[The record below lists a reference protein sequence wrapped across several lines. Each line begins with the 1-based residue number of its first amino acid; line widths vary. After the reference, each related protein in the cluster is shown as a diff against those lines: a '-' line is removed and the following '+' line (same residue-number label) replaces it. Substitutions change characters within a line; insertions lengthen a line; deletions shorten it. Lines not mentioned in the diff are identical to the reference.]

1 MPNHLAA
8 ETSPYLRQHLNNPV
22 NWYPW
27 GAPAL
32 EQSRRTDRPIFLSIG
47 YSACHWCHVM
57 EEESFENLEISQQL
71 NEHFV
76 CIKVDREERPDLDQ
90 IYMNAV
96 QLLTGRGG
104 WPMSVFLTPAL
115 EPFFGGTYWPPS
127 SQRGM
132 PGFDRILEAIIDA
145 WKNKRPQITAQ
156 AHHITAHV
164 RQACQV
170 SEPVAELN
178 SNLVTTAARSL
189 ENAFDFTNGGFG
201 KAPKFPRTMDLQLL
215 LRAWRRSGHTA
226 WKDMVRLSLDR
237 MASGGIYDH
246 LGGGFARYSVD
257 DQWHVPHFEKML
269 YDNALLVNTYLD
281 GYLATG
287 DANDARIVHETL
299 TYVMDYMTDEQG
311 GFYSSEDADSE
322 GVEGKFYLWQPAE
335 VHRILGSRRGERFCR
350 IYDVTEA
357 GNFEGQ
363 NILQRHQTIA
373 QWADTLGMD
382 PVHLEAELNQ
392 DRKSLL
398 AVRDQRTRPPRDNK
412 ILTSW
417 NGLMIDAMA
426 RAAAVFD
433 NQRYQCAA
441 KRAAEFLLHSVRR
454 ADGRLLHLWCQG
466 EAKLDAYLDDYSHLI
481 QALTTLYET
490 TQDTRWLDEALRLAD
505 VVHSHFVDTASG
517 GFFYTSDDHETV
529 ITRNIEIHDASVPSS
544 NGMLATA
551 LLRLGAISGEQRHLT
566 ATHRILS
573 LASGVMTQTPQA
585 CGQLLLSADL
595 ASHPFYEIVLAGQHG
610 SPGMTTLRTNLWRRF
625 FPNRILICY
634 DPSTAHAAA
643 LETLCQGKTTRAD
656 QITAYIC
663 ENNVCQAPC
672 YGEPTIAAAWDEL
685 APSGAHDRA

>member
-8 ETSPYLRQHLNNPV
+8 ETSPYLRQHRNNPV

-32 EQSRRTDRPIFLSIG
+32 ERAQRADKPIFLSIG

-57 EEESFENLEISQQL
+57 EEESFENLAISQQL

-104 WPMSVFLTPAL
+104 WPMSVFLTPML
-115 EPFFGGTYWPPS
+115 EPFFGGTYWPPR

-145 WKNKRPQITAQ
+145 WKNKRQQITEQ

-170 SEPVAELN
+170 TEPVSEFN
-178 SNLVTTAARSL
+178 PNLVATAASSL

-201 KAPKFPRTMDLQLL
+201 KAPKFPRSMDLQLL
-215 LRAWRRSGHTA
+215 LRAWRRSGHAT

-257 DQWHVPHFEKML
+257 DQWRVPHFEKML
-269 YDNALLVNTYLD
+269 YDNALLVNAYLD

-287 DANDARIVHETL
+287 HANDARIVHETL
-299 TYVMDYMTDEQG
+299 TYVVDYMTDEQG

-322 GVEGKFYLWQPAE
+322 GVEGKFYLWRPDE
-335 VHRILGSRRGERFCR
+335 VYRILGSRRGERFCH
-350 IYDVTEA
+350 IYDVTET

-363 NILQRHQTIA
+363 NILQLHKTIS
-373 QWADTLGMD
+373 QWADTLGMEAAQ
-382 PVHLEAELNQ
+382 LEAELKQ

-398 AVRDQRTRPPRDNK
+398 DVRDQRTRPQRDNK

-426 RAAAVFD
+426 KAAAVFG
-433 NQRYQCAA
+433 NERYQHAA
-441 KRAAEFLLHSVRR
+441 QRAADFLLQSVRR
-454 ADGRLLHLWCQG
+454 SDGRLLHLWCQG

-481 QALTTLYET
+481 QGLTTLYET
-490 TQDTRWLDEALRLAD
+490 TQDTRWLVEAMRLAD
-505 VVHSHFVDTASG
+505 VVHLHFVDAEGG
-517 GFFYTSDDHETV
+517 GFFYTSDDHDTV
-529 ITRNIEIHDASVPSS
+529 ITRNKEIHDASVPSS

-551 LLRLGAISGEQRHLT
+551 LFRLGVISGEQRHLA
-566 ATHRILS
+566 ATRRILS
-573 LASGVMTQTPQA
+573 MAAGVVAQTPQA

-595 ASHPFYEIVLAGQHG
+595 ACHPFYEIVLAGQHG
-610 SPGMTTLRTNLWRRF
+610 SSGMATLRADLWQRF
-625 FPNRILICY
+625 FPNRILVCY
-634 DPSTAHAAA
+634 DPSTPPVAAVD
-643 LETLCQGKTTRAD
+643 TLCRGKTTIAD
-656 QITAYIC
+656 QITGYIC
-663 ENNVCQAPC
+663 ENSVCQSPC
-672 YGEPTIAAAWDEL
+672 YGESAIVAAWDEL
-685 APSGAHDRA
+685 APSGIDDRA